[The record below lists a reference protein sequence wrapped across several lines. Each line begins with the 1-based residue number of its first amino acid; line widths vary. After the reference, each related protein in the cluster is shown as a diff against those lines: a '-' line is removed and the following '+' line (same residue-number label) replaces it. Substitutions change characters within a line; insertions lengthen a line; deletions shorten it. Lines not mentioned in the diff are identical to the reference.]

1 MTRKKK
7 TILAIIIV
15 LILAAVAAL
24 IWFLRG
30 NESGNSGSVYI
41 QSVNDVNAA
50 GISSVNRYSGVIETQ
65 KTDKVEFDTSKKLK
79 EIYVNEG
86 DRVAKGDAL
95 FSYDTESIELQIQQ
109 AQLSIEKLNTTVAN
123 DNEQITQLQ
132 KDMAAASSADKPSY
146 SAQIQELQAEIA
158 QTQYDIKTKQAEIDK
173 LNNSISS
180 ATVTAKMDGTVESI
194 ADLDALIAGNITDS
208 SGNQSNVYITILADG
223 DLRVKGKTSEQN
235 IQSLYQDMSVIVR
248 SRVDQSITWTGTISS
263 IDTQSS
269 SDDSNNYYSS
279 TGERASNYAFYV
291 NLDSIDGL
299 MLGQHV
305 TIEPDYGQTT
315 TKDGIWLSS
324 GWITQNDDGTA
335 YVWAA
340 KSDGAKLEKRTVE
353 LGEYDSNLD
362 EYQITSGLAA
372 SDYLAWPDV
381 DCVVGASTTTE
392 YVIDESDDLDGAYSY
407 TEEDGSTN
415 SALYADD
422 TDGEDTTGSVA
433 TAEAVG

>member
-7 TILAIIIV
+7 TILAIVIV
-15 LILAAVAAL
+15 LVLAAIAAL

-30 NESGNSGSVYI
+30 SGSSSSNSVYI

-65 KTDKVEFDTSKKLK
+65 KTDKVEFDTSKTFK

-123 DNEQITQLQ
+123 DNDQITQLQ
-132 KDMAAASSADKPSY
+132 KDMASASSADKPSY

-194 ADLDALIAGNITDS
+194 ADLDALIAGNSTDA

-223 DLRVKGKTSEQN
+223 DLRVKGKASEQN
-235 IQSLYQDMSVIVR
+235 VQSLYQDMIVIVR
-248 SRVDQSITWTGTISS
+248 SRVDSSITWTGTISS

-269 SDDSNNYYSS
+269 SDDNNNYYSTS
-279 TGERASNYAFYV
+279 GERASNYAFYV
-291 NLDSIDGL
+291 NLDNIDGL

-315 TKDGIWLSS
+315 VKDGIWLSS

-340 KSDGAKLEKRTVE
+340 KSEGAKLEKRTVE

-362 EYQITSGLAA
+362 EYQITSGLET

-381 DCVVGASTTTE
+381 DCVAGAATTTE
-392 YVIDESDDLDGAYSY
+392 YVIDESNNLDGDFSY
-407 TEEDGSTN
+407 IEDN
-415 SALYADD
+415 SGTSSVLYADD
-422 TDGEDTTGSVA
+422 TDTASTVS
-433 TAEAVG
+433 TAEAVE

>member
-7 TILAIIIV
+7 TILAIVIV
-15 LILAAVAAL
+15 LVLAAIAAL

-30 NESGNSGSVYI
+30 SGSSSSNSVYI

-65 KTDKVEFDTSKKLK
+65 KTDKVEFDTSKTFK

-123 DNEQITQLQ
+123 DNDQITQLQ
-132 KDMAAASSADKPSY
+132 KDMASASSADKPSY

-194 ADLDALIAGNITDS
+194 ADLDALIAGNSTDT

-223 DLRVKGKTSEQN
+223 DLRVKGKASEQN
-235 IQSLYQDMSVIVR
+235 VQSLYQDMTVIVR

-269 SDDSNNYYSS
+269 SDDNNNYYSTS
-279 TGERASNYAFYV
+279 GERASNYAFYV
-291 NLDSIDGL
+291 NLDNIDGL

-315 TKDGIWLSS
+315 VKDGIWLSS

-340 KSDGAKLEKRTVE
+340 KSEGAKLEKRTVE

-362 EYQITSGLAA
+362 EYQITSGLEN

-381 DCVVGASTTTE
+381 DCVAGAATTTE
-392 YVIDESDDLDGAYSY
+392 YVIDESNNLDGDFSHI
-407 TEEDGSTN
+407 EDN
-415 SALYADD
+415 SGTSSVLYADD
-422 TDGEDTTGSVA
+422 TDTASTMS
-433 TAEAVG
+433 TAEAVE

>member
-7 TILAIIIV
+7 TVLAIVIV
-15 LILAAVAAL
+15 LVLAAVAAL

-30 NESGNSGSVYI
+30 SGSSSSNSVYI
-41 QSVNDVNAA
+41 QSVNDINAA
-50 GISSVNRYSGVIETQ
+50 GISSVTRYSGVIETQ
-65 KTDKVEFDTSKKLK
+65 KTDKVEFDTSKTFK

-123 DNEQITQLQ
+123 DNDQIAQLQ
-132 KDMAAASSADKPSY
+132 KDMASASSADKPSY

-173 LNNSISS
+173 LNNSITS

-194 ADLDALIAGNITDS
+194 ADLDALIAGNQTDS

-223 DLRVKGKTSEQN
+223 DLRVKGKASEQN
-235 IQSLYQDMSVIVR
+235 VQSLYQDMTVIVR

-269 SDDSNNYYSS
+269 SDDNNNYYSS
-279 TGERASNYAFYV
+279 SGERASNYAFYV

-315 TKDGIWLSS
+315 VKDGIWLSS

-340 KSDGAKLEKRTVE
+340 KSEGAKLEKRTVE
-353 LGEYDSNLD
+353 LGDYDSNLD
-362 EYQITSGLAA
+362 EYQITSGLAT

-381 DCVVGASTTTE
+381 DCAAGASTTTE
-392 YVIDESDDLDGAYSY
+392 YVMDDSNDMDGDYSY
-407 TEEDGSTN
+407 TEDDSGASSVLYEDGADTS
-415 SALYADD
+415 SAM
-422 TDGEDTTGSVA
+422 T
-433 TAEAVG
+433 TAEAAE

>member
-7 TILAIIIV
+7 TILAIVIV
-15 LILAAVAAL
+15 LVLAAIAAL

-30 NESGNSGSVYI
+30 SGSSSSNSVYI

-65 KTDKVEFDTSKKLK
+65 KTDKVEFDTSKTFK

-123 DNEQITQLQ
+123 DNDQITQLQ
-132 KDMAAASSADKPSY
+132 KDMASASSADKPSY

-194 ADLDALIAGNITDS
+194 ADLDALIAGNSTDA

-223 DLRVKGKTSEQN
+223 DLRVKGKASEQN
-235 IQSLYQDMSVIVR
+235 VQSLYQDMIVIVR
-248 SRVDQSITWTGTISS
+248 SRVDSSITWTGTISS

-269 SDDSNNYYSS
+269 SDDNNNYYSTS
-279 TGERASNYAFYV
+279 GERASNYAFYV
-291 NLDSIDGL
+291 NLDNIDGL

-315 TKDGIWLSS
+315 VKDGIWLSS

-340 KSDGAKLEKRTVE
+340 KSEGAKLEKRTVE

-362 EYQITSGLAA
+362 EYQITSGLET

-381 DCVVGASTTTE
+381 DCVAGAATTTE
-392 YVIDESDDLDGAYSY
+392 YVIDESNNLDGDFSY
-407 TEEDGSTN
+407 IEDN
-415 SALYADD
+415 SGTSSVLYADD
-422 TDGEDTTGSVA
+422 TNTASTVS
-433 TAEAVG
+433 TAEAVE

>member
-7 TILAIIIV
+7 TILAIVIV
-15 LILAAVAAL
+15 LVLAAIAAL

-30 NESGNSGSVYI
+30 SGSSSSNSVYI

-65 KTDKVEFDTSKKLK
+65 KTDKVEFDTSKTFK

-123 DNEQITQLQ
+123 DNDQITQLQ
-132 KDMAAASSADKPSY
+132 KDMASASSADKPSY

-194 ADLDALIAGNITDS
+194 ADLDALIAGNSTDA

-223 DLRVKGKTSEQN
+223 DLRVKGKASEQN
-235 IQSLYQDMSVIVR
+235 VQSLYQDMIVIVR
-248 SRVDQSITWTGTISS
+248 SRVDSSITWTGTISS

-269 SDDSNNYYSS
+269 SDDNNNYYSTS
-279 TGERASNYAFYV
+279 GERASNYAFYV
-291 NLDSIDGL
+291 NLDNIDGL

-315 TKDGIWLSS
+315 VKDGIWLSS

-340 KSDGAKLEKRTVE
+340 KSEGAKLEKRTVE

-362 EYQITSGLAA
+362 EYQITSGLEN

-381 DCVVGASTTTE
+381 DCVAGAATTTE
-392 YVIDESDDLDGAYSY
+392 YVIDESNNLDGDFPHI
-407 TEEDGSTN
+407 EDN
-415 SALYADD
+415 SGTSSVLYADD
-422 TDGEDTTGSVA
+422 TDTASTVS
-433 TAEAVG
+433 TAEAVE

>member
-7 TILAIIIV
+7 TVLAIVIV
-15 LILAAVAAL
+15 LVLAAVAAL

-30 NESGNSGSVYI
+30 SGSGSSNSVYI
-41 QSVNDVNAA
+41 QSVNDINAA
-50 GISSVNRYSGVIETQ
+50 GISSVTRYSGVIETQ
-65 KTDKVEFDTSKKLK
+65 KTDKVEFDTSKTFK

-123 DNEQITQLQ
+123 DNDQIAQLQ
-132 KDMAAASSADKPSY
+132 KDMASASSADKPSY

-173 LNNSISS
+173 LNNSIAS

-194 ADLDALIAGNITDS
+194 ADLDALIAGNQTDS

-223 DLRVKGKTSEQN
+223 DLRVKGKASEQN
-235 IQSLYQDMSVIVR
+235 VQSLYQDMTVIVR

-269 SDDSNNYYSS
+269 SDDNNNYYSS
-279 TGERASNYAFYV
+279 SGERASNYAFYV

-315 TKDGIWLSS
+315 VKDGIWLSS

-340 KSDGAKLEKRTVE
+340 KSEGAKLEKRTVE
-353 LGEYDSNLD
+353 LGDYDSNLD
-362 EYQITSGLAA
+362 EYQITSGLAT

-381 DCVVGASTTTE
+381 DCVAGAATTTE
-392 YVIDESDDLDGAYSY
+392 YVMDDSNDMDGDYSY
-407 TEEDGSTN
+407 TEDDGGTSSVLYEDGADTS
-415 SALYADD
+415 SAM
-422 TDGEDTTGSVA
+422 T
-433 TAEAVG
+433 TAEAAE

>member
-7 TILAIIIV
+7 TILAIVIV
-15 LILAAVAAL
+15 LILAAAAAL
-24 IWFLRG
+24 IWFLRS
-30 NESGNSGSVYI
+30 SGSSSSGSVYI

-65 KTDKVEFDTSKKLK
+65 KTDKVEFDTSKKFK

-123 DNEQITQLQ
+123 DTDQIAQLQ
-132 KDMAAASSADKPSY
+132 KDMASASSADKPSY

-173 LNNSISS
+173 LTSSISS

-194 ADLDALIAGNITDS
+194 ADLDALLAGTLTDS
-208 SGNQSNVYITILADG
+208 TGNQSNVYITILADG
-223 DLRVKGKTSEQN
+223 ELRVKGKTSEQN
-235 IQSLYQDMSVIVR
+235 IQTLYQDMTVIVR

-269 SDDSNNYYSS
+269 SDDNNNYFSAS
-279 TGERASNYAFYV
+279 GERASSYAFYV

-315 TKDGIWLSS
+315 VKDGIWLSS

-340 KSDGAKLEKRTVE
+340 KSEGAKLEKRTVE

-392 YVIDESDDLDGAYSY
+392 YIMDDSNSLDGDFSY
-407 TEEDGSTN
+407 TGDDS
-415 SALYADD
+415 SASSVLYADG
-422 TDGEDTTGSVA
+422 TDSA
-433 TAEAVG
+433 NAMTADEAVG

>member
-7 TILAIIIV
+7 TILAIVIV
-15 LILAAVAAL
+15 LVLAAIAAL

-30 NESGNSGSVYI
+30 SGSSSSNSVYI

-65 KTDKVEFDTSKKLK
+65 KTDKVEFDTSKTFK

-123 DNEQITQLQ
+123 DNDQITQLQ
-132 KDMAAASSADKPSY
+132 KDMASASSADKPSY

-194 ADLDALIAGNITDS
+194 ADLDALIAGNSTDT

-223 DLRVKGKTSEQN
+223 DLRVKGKASEQN
-235 IQSLYQDMSVIVR
+235 VQSLYQDMTVIVR

-269 SDDSNNYYSS
+269 SDDNNNYYSTS
-279 TGERASNYAFYV
+279 GERASNYAFYV
-291 NLDSIDGL
+291 NLDNIDGL

-315 TKDGIWLSS
+315 VKDGIWLSS

-340 KSDGAKLEKRTVE
+340 KSEGAKLEKRTVE

-362 EYQITSGLAA
+362 EYQITSGLET

-381 DCVVGASTTTE
+381 DCVAGAATTTE
-392 YVIDESDDLDGAYSY
+392 YVIDESNNLDGDFSY
-407 TEEDGSTN
+407 IEDN
-415 SALYADD
+415 SGTSSVLYADD
-422 TDGEDTTGSVA
+422 TNTASTVS
-433 TAEAVG
+433 TAEAVE

>member
-7 TILAIIIV
+7 TILAIVIV
-15 LILAAVAAL
+15 LVLAAIAAL

-30 NESGNSGSVYI
+30 SGSSSSNSVYI

-65 KTDKVEFDTSKKLK
+65 KTDKVEFDTSKTFK

-123 DNEQITQLQ
+123 DNDQITQLQ
-132 KDMAAASSADKPSY
+132 KDMASASSADKPSY

-194 ADLDALIAGNITDS
+194 ADLDALIAGNSTDT

-223 DLRVKGKTSEQN
+223 DLRVKGKASEQN
-235 IQSLYQDMSVIVR
+235 VQSLYQDMIVIVR

-269 SDDSNNYYSS
+269 SDDNNNYYSTS
-279 TGERASNYAFYV
+279 GERASNYAFYV
-291 NLDSIDGL
+291 NLDNIDGL

-315 TKDGIWLSS
+315 VKDGIWLSS

-340 KSDGAKLEKRTVE
+340 KSEGAKLEKRTVE

-362 EYQITSGLAA
+362 EYQITSGLET

-381 DCVVGASTTTE
+381 DCVAGAATTTE
-392 YVIDESDDLDGAYSY
+392 YVIDESNNLDGDFSY
-407 TEEDGSTN
+407 IEDN
-415 SALYADD
+415 SGTSSVLYADD
-422 TDGEDTTGSVA
+422 TNTASTVS
-433 TAEAVG
+433 TAEAVE

>member
-7 TILAIIIV
+7 TILAIVIV
-15 LILAAVAAL
+15 LVLAAIAAL

-30 NESGNSGSVYI
+30 SGSSSSNSVYI

-65 KTDKVEFDTSKKLK
+65 KTDKVEFDTSKTFK

-123 DNEQITQLQ
+123 DNDQITQLQ
-132 KDMAAASSADKPSY
+132 KDMASASSADKPSY

-194 ADLDALIAGNITDS
+194 ADLDALIAGNSTDA

-223 DLRVKGKTSEQN
+223 DLRVKGKASEQN
-235 IQSLYQDMSVIVR
+235 VQSLYQDMIVIVR

-269 SDDSNNYYSS
+269 SDDNNNYYSTS
-279 TGERASNYAFYV
+279 GERASNYAFYV
-291 NLDSIDGL
+291 NLDNIDGL

-315 TKDGIWLSS
+315 VKDGIWLSS

-340 KSDGAKLEKRTVE
+340 KSEGAKLEKRTVE

-362 EYQITSGLAA
+362 EYQITSGLET

-381 DCVVGASTTTE
+381 DCVAGAATTTE
-392 YVIDESDDLDGAYSY
+392 YVIDESNNLDGDFSY
-407 TEEDGSTN
+407 IEDN
-415 SALYADD
+415 SGTSSVLYADD
-422 TDGEDTTGSVA
+422 TNTASTVS
-433 TAEAVG
+433 TAEAVE